1 MPCFHPLK
9 GYRSRHVNASG
20 KRSIVFD
27 IKSGYLDMKLTI
39 PCGQCIGCRL
49 DRSRQWAI
57 RCMHEASLYQRNC
70 FITLTFNDQHV
81 SDSLNK
87 RDFVLFMKRLRKKF
101 GEGIRYF
108 HCGEYGELLQ
118 RPHHHACLFNFDFPD
133 KVLFS
138 VKRGVSLYRSAI
150 LEQLWP
156 FGFCTVGSVTF
167 ESAAYV
173 ARYVTK
179 KVTGKKSSDYYQGK
193 VPEYVT
199 MSRRPG
205 IAREW
210 FERFKDD
217 VYPSDFVV
225 IRNGIKCR
233 PPRYYDSIYDLYD
246 SDSFATIKKKR
257 MLRLNDH
264 LGDLTP
270 ERLSAREEVQLS
282 RFSQLKRSYEND
294 S

>member
-1 MPCFHPLK
+1 MK
-9 GYRSRHVNASG
+9 GYRSVHKNASG
-20 KRSIVFD
+20 KRSIVFNLR
-27 IKSGYLDMKLTI
+27 SGYSDMKVTL

-57 RCMHEASLYQRNC
+57 RCMHEASLHSRNC
-70 FITLTFNDQHV
+70 FITLTFNDDHV
-81 SDSLNK
+81 TDSLDK

-101 GEGIRYF
+101 GRGPRYF

-138 VKRGVSLYRSAI
+138 VNRGVSLYRSAA
-150 LEQLWP
+150 LEKLWP
-156 FGFCTVGSVTF
+156 FGFSTVGAVTF

-179 KVTGKKSSDYYQGK
+179 KITGKMADSHYEGK

-205 IAREW
+205 IARNWIES
-210 FERFKDD
+210 FKDD

-233 PPRYYDSIYDLYD
+233 PPRYYDSIYDLQD
-246 SDSFATIKKKR
+246 PDSFATIKSQR
-257 MLRLNDH
+257 VSRLNNHKD
-264 LGDLTP
+264 DLTP
-270 ERLSAREEVQLS
+270 ERLLVREEVQLS
-282 RFSQLKRSYEND
+282 RFSRLKRSYEND